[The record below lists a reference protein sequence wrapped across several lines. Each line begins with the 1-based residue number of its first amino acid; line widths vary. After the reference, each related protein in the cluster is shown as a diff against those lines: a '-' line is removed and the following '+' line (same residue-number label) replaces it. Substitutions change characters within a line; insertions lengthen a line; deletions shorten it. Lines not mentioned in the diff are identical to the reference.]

1 MSSPFKMAPKT
12 PFMKALVGKQGNL
25 PQHLKQAILDAPA
38 KKTDKKFTEA
48 KVDVGDKTKTTTKDI
63 GKGRTLTTEKRTVKK
78 TVSPK
83 GRDAM
88 TASEKKSADT
98 MAKRKGGGR
107 LGTETTKKVSQKGVK
122 GNTRTSTA
130 LGGTAKDAAGRT
142 KYRTVGG
149 EKVVMEGTVS
159 TIKPRGVDTGKKKS
173 KGKSPAKSYGKSPA
187 KMTDGKVKG
196 KRKLG
201 TEGMSYKEKLAYYAK
216 QKKAKSPKRPKVSM
230 GMGTSYT
237 SIKK

>member
-38 KKTDKKFTEA
+38 KKTDKKFAEA
-48 KVDVGDKTKTTTKDI
+48 KVDVGDKTETTTKDI

-78 TVSPK
+78 LVAPK

-98 MAKRKGGGR
+98 MAKRKGSGR

-130 LGGTAKDAAGRT
+130 LAGTAKDAAGRT

-149 EKVVMEGTVS
+149 EKIVMEGTVS
-159 TIKPRGVDTGKKKS
+159 AIKPRGVDTGKKKS

-187 KMTDGKVKG
+187 KMKGVKA
-196 KRKLG
+196 L
-201 TEGMSYKEKLAYYAK
+201 
-216 QKKAKSPKRPKVSM
+216 KK
-230 GMGTSYT
+230 
-237 SIKK
+237 KK

>member
-25 PQHLKQAILDAPA
+25 PQHLQDAIKAAPA
-38 KKTDKKFTEA
+38 KKTKKPSVED
-48 KVDVGDKTKTTTKDI
+48 DVVLDTKTEERKGKRGATNIITTETSERG
-63 GKGRTLTTEKRTVKK
+63 GKGLGTTTGDRKGVGRIQTKKYIKMKGTGRKGSKGSLTTNGTKISGASGTRTL
-78 TVSPK
+78 
-83 GRDAM
+83 
-88 TASEKKSADT
+88 AD
-98 MAKRKGGGR
+98 
-107 LGTETTKKVSQKGVK
+107 GT
-122 GNTRTSTA
+122 
-130 LGGTAKDAAGRT
+130 
-142 KYRTVGG
+142 
-149 EKVVMEGTVS
+149 KVVKEASVS
-159 TIKPRGVDTGKKKS
+159 AIKPRGVDTGKKKS

-187 KMTDGKVKG
+187 KMTGGKGKG

-201 TEGMSYKEKLAYYAK
+201 TEGMSYKEKLAYYEK